1 MDPTTTLVVASDIEM
16 SDATVERTIALPNPE
31 IESNTTHVVLASGPG
46 EPPSFVERRKNPAD
60 VLRKAI
66 EREPDRSDLRLKL
79 LELYYTAAAQNR
91 RAFLEVTRQLA
102 QNEKLASPT
111 EWSQIA
117 DMGRVIAPDDE
128 LFCDPTNSK
137 AVA

>member
-1 MDPTTTLVVASDIEM
+1 VP
-16 SDATVERTIALPNPE
+16 
-31 IESNTTHVVLASGPG
+31 SGKLDR
-46 EPPSFVERRKNPAD
+46 S
-60 VLRKAI
+60 
-66 EREPDRSDLRLKL
+66 EREPDRADLRLKL

-102 QNEKLASPT
+102 KNANLTSAK

-117 DMGRVIAPDDE
+117 QMGRTIAPDDE
-128 LFCDPTNSK
+128 LFSDSRDNE